1 MVTLAS
7 IAKELGVSRATVS
20 LVLNGREKHAR
31 ISEDTAEKVR
41 SYCRKL
47 NYLPNIH
54 AQRMTLEVVRNIMVF
69 LNMTNGVAPES
80 SFYDYNVTR
89 ILGGVAS
96 VADQAKFTFVIRL
109 YRPEMDE
116 VEIFDAFRN
125 RDIDGMLYYGMT
137 MPKSWIQTFVTERR
151 RVVGIGTKPG
161 VLPSVNIDNREI
173 SRELTNRL
181 LAQGRR
187 KFVYL
192 CGTTESYPGAER
204 YLGFRDAL
212 EAAGVPFQEK
222 TQCFQGDFQI
232 DKAKA
237 IAKRLLARKNGLPDA
252 VVCANDSMAV
262 GFLQAFQAAGVKVPD
277 EVAVAGGDNIDLCE
291 FVQPPLATFDNRP
304 FDLGKTAC
312 QTLLK
317 LIDNKTLKN
326 KNLTLKSKILMR
338 KSL

>member
-31 ISEDTAEKVR
+31 ISEETAEKVR

-69 LNMTNGVAPES
+69 LNTTNGVSPES

-137 MPKSWIQTFVTERR
+137 MPKSWVHTFVSERR
-151 RVVGIGTKPG
+151 RVVGIGTAPG
-161 VLPSVNIDNREI
+161 LLPSVNINNREI
-173 SRELTNRL
+173 SRELTNKMI
-181 LAQGRR
+181 AQGCR

-192 CGTTESYPGAER
+192 CGTAESYPGAER

-212 EAAGVPFQEK
+212 ESAGLPFQEER
-222 TQCFQGDFQI
+222 QCFQGDFQI
-232 DKAKA
+232 DKGRA
-237 IAKRLLARKNGLPDA
+237 IAKQLLARKRDLPEA
-252 VVCANDSMAV
+252 VVCANDTMAV
-262 GFLQAFQAAGVKVPD
+262 GVLQAFQAAGIRVP
-277 EVAVAGGDNIDLCE
+277 EQVAVVGGDNIDLCE
-291 FVQPPLATFDNRP
+291 FAQPPLATFDNRP

-317 LIDNKTLKN
+317 LIDNKILKN
-326 KNLTLKSKILMR
+326 KNLVLKSKILPR